1 VQGLK
6 KRETITNLGASIRA
20 KLYNVARETE
30 RDFDSILLQY
40 FQERFLYRLSIS
52 EFRRNF
58 ILKGA
63 LLLLAYKMPLLRPT
77 KDIDFLLR
85 SITNNQEKIKSIIG
99 QVASIE
105 AMDGVSFV
113 IESISAESIIENADY
128 GGIRVK
134 IGAMLDNARKVL
146 QLDIGF
152 GDIVVAGPVEMDFPI
167 LLEEQPVPH
176 LQVYSTESAIAEKF
190 EALVKLN
197 ILSSRM
203 KDIYDILFLAAHESF
218 SLKTMHKAILETFR
232 NRVTPLKDRMSIK
245 YILNKKYDKA
255 IDFLSKL
262 HKEYPDFG
270 DVQYSLLDALF
281 ATRKNENDYKWTIK
295 PKRKVV
301 KKNIVC

>member
-1 VQGLK
+1 MK
-6 KRETITNLGASIRA
+6 KRKPITNPGASIRD
-20 KLYNVARETE
+20 KLSNIARKTG
-30 RDFDSILLQY
+30 RDFDSLLLQY
-40 FQERFLYRLSIS
+40 FQERFLYRISIS

-99 QVASIE
+99 QVASID

-134 IGAMLDNARKVL
+134 IEAMLDNARKVL

-167 LLEEQPVPH
+167 LLEEQSVPY

-218 SLKTMHKAILETFR
+218 SHKTMHKAILETFR
-232 NRVTPLKDRMSIK
+232 NRVRPLKDRMSIFTEEFK
-245 YILNKKYDKA
+245 TSKEKQTQWSA
-255 IDFLSKL
+255 FLRRSRLDSFKTFAEAVEHLEQFIEPACSKR
-262 HKEYPDFG
+262 
-270 DVQYSLLDALF
+270 LL
-281 ATRKNENDYKWTIK
+281 YKHDIIWK
-295 PKRKVV
+295 PEVWEWQ
-301 KKNIVC
+301 

>member
-1 VQGLK
+1 M
-6 KRETITNLGASIRA
+6 
-20 KLYNVARETE
+20 
-30 RDFDSILLQY
+30 
-40 FQERFLYRLSIS
+40 
-52 EFRRNF
+52 
-58 ILKGA
+58 
-63 LLLLAYKMPLLRPT
+63 LAYKMPLLRPT

-85 SITNNQEKIKSIIG
+85 SITNDQEKIKGIIG

-134 IGAMLDNARKVL
+134 IEAMLDNARKVL

-232 NRVTPLKDRMSIK
+232 NRVTPLKDRMSIFTK
-245 YILNKKYDKA
+245 EFKNSKEKQTQWSV
-255 IDFLSKL
+255 FLRRSRLDSFKTFAEAVGHLELFIEPACSK
-262 HKEYPDFG
+262 
-270 DVQYSLLDALF
+270 SLL
-281 ATRKNENDYKWTIK
+281 YKHDIIWK
-295 PKRKVV
+295 PEVWEWQ
-301 KKNIVC
+301 

>member
-1 VQGLK
+1 M
-6 KRETITNLGASIRA
+6 
-20 KLYNVARETE
+20 
-30 RDFDSILLQY
+30 
-40 FQERFLYRLSIS
+40 
-52 EFRRNF
+52 
-58 ILKGA
+58 
-63 LLLLAYKMPLLRPT
+63 LAYKMPLLRPT

-85 SITNNQEKIKSIIG
+85 SITNDQEKIKSIIG

-134 IGAMLDNARKVL
+134 IEAMLDNARKVL

-176 LQVYSTESAIAEKF
+176 LQVYSKESAIAEKF

-232 NRVTPLKDRMSIK
+232 NRVTPLKDRMSIFAEEFK
-245 YILNKKYDKA
+245 NSKEKQTQWSV
-255 IDFLSKL
+255 FLRRSRLDSFKTFAEAVEHLELFIEPACSKR
-262 HKEYPDFG
+262 
-270 DVQYSLLDALF
+270 LL
-281 ATRKNENDYKWTIK
+281 YKHDIIWK
-295 PKRKVV
+295 PEVWEWQ
-301 KKNIVC
+301 

>member
-1 VQGLK
+1 MK
-6 KRETITNLGASIRA
+6 KRKPITNLGASIRA
-20 KLYNVARETE
+20 KLYNIARKTG
-30 RDFDSILLQY
+30 RDFDPLLLQY

-52 EFRRNF
+52 QFRRNF

-85 SITNNQEKIKSIIG
+85 SITNNHETIKSIIG
-99 QVASIE
+99 QIASID

-113 IESISAESIIENADY
+113 VESISAENIIENADY

-134 IGAMLDNARKVL
+134 IEAMLDNARKVL
-146 QLDIGF
+146 QLDMGF

-232 NRVTPLKDRMSIK
+232 NRVTPLKDRMSIFAEEFK
-245 YILNKKYDKA
+245 HSKEKQTQWSAFLRRSRLDSFKTFAEA
-255 IDFLSKL
+255 IEHLELFIEPACSK
-262 HKEYPDFG
+262 H
-270 DVQYSLLDALF
+270 LL
-281 ATRKNENDYKWTIK
+281 YKHDIIWK
-295 PKRKVV
+295 PEVWEWQ
-301 KKNIVC
+301 